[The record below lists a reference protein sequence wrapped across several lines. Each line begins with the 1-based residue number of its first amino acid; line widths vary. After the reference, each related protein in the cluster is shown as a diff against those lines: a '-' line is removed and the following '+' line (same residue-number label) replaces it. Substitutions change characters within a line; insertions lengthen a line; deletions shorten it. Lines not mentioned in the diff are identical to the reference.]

1 MRLRRNSLS
10 KQFQEPEFNQVP
22 LPEND
27 LIKSQQTTDP
37 TKEDA
42 FRFKHE
48 EELMRMMICFGTR
61 EIETL
66 ALDSNELHKTSVVE
80 LICQELIQD
89 DLVFEFPLFTKI
101 YNKILEGLSEK
112 TFYTASYFKRIEDQ
126 EIVSFV
132 SDFESRDIELS
143 TNWIAKFNI
152 FTKSESD
159 DLYTTVMNLIYNFK
173 FKKVEDHLLS
183 IKSAIGKGD
192 LSDEDILLAMGQQMI
207 YENVKKA
214 ISEKL
219 GRIILK

>member
-1 MRLRRNSLS
+1 MVALEHHSLT
-10 KQFQEPEFNQVP
+10 FP
-22 LPEND
+22 
-27 LIKSQQTTDP
+27 
-37 TKEDA
+37 A
-42 FRFKHE
+42 
-48 EELMRMMICFGTR
+48 
-61 EIETL
+61 
-66 ALDSNELHKTSVVE
+66 TS
-80 LICQELIQD
+80 D
-89 DLVFEFPLFTKI
+89 NPKPDF
-101 YNKILEGLSEK
+101 ILEYG
-112 TFYTASYFKRIEDQ
+112 T
-126 EIVSFV
+126 SFV

-173 FKKVEDHLLS
+173 YKKVEDHLLS

-207 YENVKKA
+207 YENVKKV

>member
-1 MRLRRNSLS
+1 MN
-10 KQFQEPEFNQVP
+10 
-22 LPEND
+22 
-27 LIKSQQTTDP
+27 
-37 TKEDA
+37 
-42 FRFKHE
+42 
-48 EELMRMMICFGTR
+48 
-61 EIETL
+61 
-66 ALDSNELHKTSVVE
+66 
-80 LICQELIQD
+80 
-89 DLVFEFPLFTKI
+89 FPYLLKYI
-101 YNKILEGLSEK
+101 IKILEGLSEK

-159 DLYTTVMNLIYNFK
+159 DLYTTVMNVIYNFK
-173 FKKVEDHLLS
+173 YKKVEDHLLS